1 MPDESRLTPSVV
13 TPGTATLPSGA
24 ARPSFAQGNGR
35 RPSLIERAA
44 RVAFTFLVMNY
55 SAVAGL
61 VAALR
66 GKKVWR

>member
-1 MPDESRLTPSVV
+1 MLDQSWLTPSVA
-13 TPGTATLPSGA
+13 PRTATRPCGK
-24 ARPSFAQGNGR
+24 ARRPRVPAEG

-44 RVAFTFLVMNY
+44 RVAFTFLLMNY
-55 SAVAGL
+55 WAVVGL

>member
-1 MPDESRLTPSVV
+1 MPDSPWRTPIVAPNMGKRRAGKS
-13 TPGTATLPSGA
+13 LY
-24 ARPSFAQGNGR
+24 R

-66 GKKVWR
+66 GKEVRWR

>member
-1 MPDESRLTPSVV
+1 MPETRS
-13 TPGTATLPSGA
+13 AH
-24 ARPSFAQGNGR
+24 
-35 RPSLIERAA
+35 RPSLIERAS

-61 VAALR
+61 VAALL

>member
-1 MPDESRLTPSVV
+1 MPDERSRKPIVA
-13 TPGTATLPSGA
+13 PGTATRLSGKA
-24 ARPSFAQGNGR
+24 RRPSIPAAR
-35 RPSLIERAA
+35 RPSLIDRAA

-55 SAVAGL
+55 WAVAGL

>member
-1 MPDESRLTPSVV
+1 MRETR
-13 TPGTATLPSGA
+13 A
-24 ARPSFAQGNGR
+24 AH
-35 RPSLIERAA
+35 RPSLVERAS

-61 VAALR
+61 VAALL

>member
-1 MPDESRLTPSVV
+1 MPDETRLTPSI
-13 TPGTATLPSGA
+13 TPRTATLPSGA
-24 ARPSFAQGNGR
+24 ARPSFAKGYGGR
-35 RPSLIERAA
+35 RSSLIERAA
-44 RVAFTFLVMNY
+44 RVAFTFLVMNF

>member
-1 MPDESRLTPSVV
+1 MADSLCCKSTVAPR
-13 TPGTATLPSGA
+13 TAMHPA
-24 ARPSFAQGNGR
+24 PRPSFF
-35 RPSLIERAA
+35 ERAA

-61 VAALR
+61 VAALL

>member
-1 MPDESRLTPSVV
+1 MPDDPWCKRIVAPR
-13 TPGTATLPSGA
+13 TATRPSGKP
-24 ARPSFAQGNGR
+24 R
-35 RPSLIERAA
+35 LLERAA

>member
-1 MPDESRLTPSVV
+1 MPDT
-13 TPGTATLPSGA
+13 
-24 ARPSFAQGNGR
+24 RPAP
-35 RPSLIERAA
+35 RPLIERAA

-61 VAALR
+61 VAALS

>member
-1 MPDESRLTPSVV
+1 MRET
-13 TPGTATLPSGA
+13 
-24 ARPSFAQGNGR
+24 RPPHRQ
-35 RPSLIERAA
+35 SLVERAS

-61 VAALR
+61 VAALL

>member
-1 MPDESRLTPSVV
+1 MPETRS
-13 TPGTATLPSGA
+13 AH
-24 ARPSFAQGNGR
+24 

-55 SAVAGL
+55 SAVVGL
-61 VAALR
+61 VAALL